1 MDQWDKIENKNNKK
15 MLDVSRRAM
24 FTISRNIIK
33 RSPVDLGRFINNW
46 FPQLGSPSTEM
57 TDDVDKTGGAAL
69 ASTQKTVNAVK
80 FGHVFY
86 FINNLPYALALE
98 FGHSKVKA
106 PAGMVRVSLADYQN
120 IVDREVKAIKND

>member
-1 MDQWDKIENKNNKK
+1 MNQWDKIEDKNKKK

-24 FTISRNIIK
+24 FTIARNIIK
-33 RSPVDLGRFINNW
+33 RSPVLTGRFRNNW

-57 TDDVDKTGGAAL
+57 TDSADKSGGIVTAA
-69 ASTQKTVNAVK
+69 TQKTVNDVR

-98 FGHSKVKA
+98 YGHSKVKA
-106 PAGMVRVSLADYQN
+106 PAGMVRVSLADYKN

>member
-1 MDQWDKIENKNNKK
+1 MSQWDKIEDKNKKK
-15 MLDVSRRAM
+15 MLDISRRAM

-33 RSPVDLGRFINNW
+33 RSPVLTGRFRGNW
-46 FPQLGSPSTEM
+46 FSQLGSPSTEM
-57 TDDVDKTGGAAL
+57 TENVDESGQIAL
-69 ASTQKTVNAVK
+69 SKTQKTVEKVE

-106 PAGMVRVSLADYQN
+106 PAGMVRVSLADYKN
-120 IVDREVKAIKND
+120 IVAKEARASKND